1 MASTKYSDYDID
13 FEKNSFTGDVSVKK
27 ESNAIRQSV
36 RNIIMTR
43 KGEKP
48 FNRNFG
54 VGVHQLLFENVAGG
68 LAVATLRSDIQ
79 EALNS
84 FEPRVVLTD
93 VIFDETLIDSNQ
105 LSITVEYKILNE
117 SDIAASPVDRITIA
131 LTKVR

>member
-54 VGVHQLLFENVAGG
+54 VGVRQLLFENMAGG
-68 LAVATLRSDIQ
+68 LAIATLRSDIQ

-93 VIFDETLIDSNQ
+93 VIFDETLVDSNQ